1 MVIRLN
7 GTKHKPYVK
16 KEEGGGGGNPDNTPW
31 KIKTLLINRP
41 CSPYM
46 FFLFCFFSGDFLFA
60 IDIYVIWII
69 ITMIIYCKDL
79 LPGSK
84 K

>member
-16 KEEGGGGGNPDNTPW
+16 KEEGGGGNPDNTLW
-31 KIKTLLINRP
+31 KIQTLLINRP

-46 FFLFCFFSGDFLFA
+46 FFVGFFCFFFSGDFLFA
-60 IDIYVIWII
+60 IDLY
-69 ITMIIYCKDL
+69 MSH
-79 LPGSK
+79 G
-84 K
+84 